1 VRWLVVLGLAVL
13 ALAVKLPEYYLEIS
27 VTGVG
32 YVAIYEAPTSLNQT
46 LGWNY
51 SGCGF
56 SDFYCASYGVL
67 PVGEYYF
74 KRAMVLFDYSR
85 LPTTSELEGSLLVS
99 VSLYVVFGTGPLV
112 NWSRVFY
119 RGYDFWKHARVYWW
133 KEPYAVRDIHHILLR
148 YLLVT
153 KDVEYWENGVHQV
166 IKNGTKRL
174 CIWVDRLETENVKG
188 TWRSLLSKCSENATL
203 PYNITVVARGRNYY
217 LYIDGELVYRGEGS
231 DEAWLYTGQLASEAK
246 IRSYIGGGIWHS
258 GEPIKVWMFIGN
270 DTLRLPEYVK
280 PNDWG
285 VLAARVAAGS
295 DGSVVVMPG
304 PWRRDPNSDGPLGV
318 RPFLLNFSG
327 VVEVSVGGQRLTFP
341 NGTLLTP
348 GRSCTAV
355 GRVYRLRGDAFVALG
370 GGSVECREWRVV
382 VEMPDGSE
390 EVFYVPNGTAFEY
403 APPPLDLGNGT
414 RLVDAAPIRLV
425 VTGPARVKAQYGG
438 REYHLR
444 FNTPLGVEERW
455 ARAGGVVEYSRVA
468 YLSDATRLVVGPT
481 SVAVDGPKTVNVPW
495 RREHRV
501 TVVSHNGTAERWMTE
516 GSVLAIPPHV
526 LVYNNGTRV
535 EVQGLNATVLQPA
548 VLRLNYTVYYWASI
562 RTPFN
567 KTEGWVKRGAYINV
581 TLPQF
586 VDLGNGTAL
595 RSPNS
600 TCAFYV
606 DGPRRC
612 AIAYRERLYW
622 VSVNAPFNKTEG
634 WVAEGSVV
642 RLPEVFDMGNGTR
655 WVGPGFYAVVDKPIN
670 ATLAYRRQYYVELSG
685 VVEWRG
691 WKDEGSSIRINETV
705 VDGVKYVPKVQTIE
719 VRGPASL
726 KPRYTAY
733 YYAQLSDALGLPN
746 PWASVELC
754 GRLFAAD
761 EAGRAYA
768 VVETDERCM
777 PKVDAPPL
785 GPYSLAIIGAVA
797 AVAVAVAAR
806 RLKKR

>member
-1 VRWLVVLGLAVL
+1 MVLGLAVL
-13 ALAVKLPEYYLEIS
+13 ALAVRLPEYYLEIS
-27 VTGVG
+27 ITGVG
-32 YVAIYEAPTSLNQT
+32 YIAIYEGPISLNQT

-56 SDFYCASYGVL
+56 SDFYCASYGAL

-74 KRAMVLFDYSR
+74 KRALVLLNYSR
-85 LPTTSELEGSLLVS
+85 LPTASELEGSLV
-99 VSLYVVFGTGPLV
+99 VDINFYVVFGAGPLV

-133 KEPYAVRDIHHILLR
+133 KEPYAVRDMHRIR
-148 YLLVT
+148 VWYLLATEDIV
-153 KDVEYWENGVHQV
+153 YWQSGVKQV

-174 CIWVDRLETENVKG
+174 CIWVDRIETENVKG
-188 TWRSLLSKCSENATL
+188 AWRSLLSNCSENATL

-217 LYIDGELVYRGEGS
+217 LYVDRELVYKGEGP

-246 IRSYIGGGIWHS
+246 IRSYIGGGIWRS

-285 VLAARVAAGS
+285 ILAARVAAGS

-327 VVEVSVGGQRLTFP
+327 VVEVSVGGQRLMFL

-348 GRSCTAV
+348 GRSCTAA

-370 GGSVECREWRVV
+370 GGSVDCREWRVV
-382 VEMPDGSE
+382 VEVPDGSE

-414 RLVDAAPIRLV
+414 RLIDAAPIRLV
-425 VTGPARVKAQYGG
+425 VTGPVRARAQYGG
-438 REYHLR
+438 REYLLR
-444 FNTPLGVEERW
+444 FNTPLGAEERW
-455 ARAGGVVEYSRVA
+455 TRAGEVVKYSRVV
-468 YLSDATRLVVGPT
+468 YVDNDTRLVLGPV

-501 TVVSHNGTAERWMTE
+501 VVVSHNGTTERWMQE
-516 GSVLAIPPHV
+516 GGMLAIPPHV

-535 EVQGLNATVLQPA
+535 EVRGLNATVLQPA
-548 VLRLNYTVYYWASI
+548 VVRLNYTVYYWVSLT
-562 RTPFN
+562 TPFN
-567 KTEGWVKRGAYINV
+567 KTEGWARRGTYINV

-586 VDLGNGTAL
+586 VDLGNRTAL
-595 RSPNS
+595 RGPNG
-600 TCAFYV
+600 TCTFIV
-606 DGPRRC
+606 DRPRRC
-612 AIAYRERLYW
+612 AVAYRERLYW
-622 VSVNAPFNKTEG
+622 VSVRTPFNETEG
-634 WVAEGSVV
+634 WVVEGSVV

-655 WVGPGFYAVVDKPIN
+655 WVGPGFYAVVNRPVN
-670 ATLAYRRQYYVELSG
+670 ATLAYKRQYYVELSG
-685 VVEWRG
+685 VVEWRV
-691 WKDEGSSIRINETV
+691 WKDEGSSIRLNETV
-705 VDGVKYVPKVQTIE
+705 IGGVKYVPQTPFIE
-719 VRGPASL
+719 VRGPTSARP
-726 KPRYTAY
+726 KYTAY
-733 YYAQLSDALGLPN
+733 YYAQFSDALGLPN

-754 GRLFAAD
+754 GRRFAAD
-761 EAGRAYA
+761 EAGRVYA
-768 VVETDERCM
+768 VVETDMRCE
-777 PKVDAPPL
+777 VRAEAPPL
-785 GPYSLAIIGAVA
+785 GPYSLATIGVVA
-797 AVAVAVAAR
+797 AVTAAVVAR